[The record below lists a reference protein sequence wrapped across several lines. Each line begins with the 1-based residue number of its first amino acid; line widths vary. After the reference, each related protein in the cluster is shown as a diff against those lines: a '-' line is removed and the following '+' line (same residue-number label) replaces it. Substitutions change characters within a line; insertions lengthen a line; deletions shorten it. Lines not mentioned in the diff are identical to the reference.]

1 MAVVCRASALKG
13 WKRRSAKVWP
23 IEYLELV
30 FGHEKDGI
38 RYVERFV
45 QIPQRGTKYTVTPW
59 LSPEGY
65 QDFIA
70 EQESKLGL
78 DYLGSIHTHTIDNE
92 ENLNPSLTDNIGC
105 LECEEQI
112 FAVDRL
118 LKRGSRLF
126 HEVRWFE
133 PQVALD
139 VVLV

>member
-1 MAVVCRASALKG
+1 MAVVCRASALTG
-13 WKRRSAKVWP
+13 WKRRSAKAWP
-23 IEYLELV
+23 KEYLELV

-45 QIPQRGTKYTVTPW
+45 QIPQGATKYTVWPKFTT
-59 LSPEGY
+59 ETY

-78 DYLGSIHTHTIDNE
+78 DYLGSIHTHTVDNDLC
-92 ENLNPSLTDNIGC
+92 LNPSLTDNIGC

-112 FAVDRL
+112 FAIDML
-118 LKRGSRLF
+118 LKKKGRYRHHVL
-126 HEVRWFE
+126 WFE
-133 PQVALD
+133 PQAPLD